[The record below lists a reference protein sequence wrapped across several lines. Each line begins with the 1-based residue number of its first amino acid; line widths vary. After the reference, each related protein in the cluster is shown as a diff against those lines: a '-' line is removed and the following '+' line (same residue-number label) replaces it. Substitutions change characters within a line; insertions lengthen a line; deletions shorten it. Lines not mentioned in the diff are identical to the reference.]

1 MIALYNKGEPLQMY
15 SFRIPAGLME
25 SIKSVCKAEGINQS
39 QFVRASLVLAL
50 DVYFNEKTGKEIIE
64 DGKE

>member
-1 MIALYNKGEPLQMY
+1 MY

-25 SIKSVCKAEGINQS
+25 SIKSVCKEEQINVS
-39 QFVRASLVLAL
+39 QFVRSSLVLSL
-50 DVYFNEKTGKEIIE
+50 DIYFDEKTGREI